1 MPADLNANKAHM
13 LGQALIDLNGDA
25 DVFLAPGD
33 RLQHNMIVDPPRHE
47 PHLKSHAADALIVPS
62 TK

>member
-1 MPADLNANKAHM
+1 M
-13 LGQALIDLNGDA
+13 LGQALIDLDGDA
-25 DVFLAPGD
+25 DRYSLRPGD

-47 PHLKSHAADALIVPS
+47 PRLKSHAADALIVSS